1 MLRRHCHD
9 AWTASNAGLSAASD
23 DELTVYADNQSAAL
37 LTHDVEFSRRRER
50 NVIGTHV
57 WLRCSEMDAVHL
69 VEQHLDELVAAVSI
83 HKDVW
88 VRLSAEG
95 LTLSFAWK

>member
-1 MLRRHCHD
+1 M
-9 AWTASNAGLSAASD
+9 
-23 DELTVYADNQSAAL
+23 
-37 LTHDVEFSRRRER
+37 
-50 NVIGTHV
+50 IGKHV
-57 WLRCSEMDAVHL
+57 WLRCAEMDAAQL
-69 VEQHLDELVAAVSI
+69 VEERLVELVAAVSI

>member
-1 MLRRHCHD
+1 MIRRRGHD
-9 AWTASNAGLSAASD
+9 AWTASNAGLSGASD
-23 DELTVYADNQSAAL
+23 DELTVYADNRSAAL

-50 NVIGTHV
+50 SVIGKHV
-57 WLRCSEMDAVHL
+57 WLRCSEMDAAQL
-69 VEQHLDELVAAVSI
+69 VEQRLDELVAAVSI

-95 LTLSFAWK
+95 LTLFAWK